1 MLTAL
6 IIIAIFFALVFA
18 IARWMLR
25 SVRNGARS
33 FLNLLERRNP
43 TLAAQI
49 RDVLYVISEGGRIV
63 LGLLVIAIVLSA
75 LFG

>member
-6 IIIAIFFALVFA
+6 IIIAIFFSIVFG
-18 IARWMLR
+18 IARFMLR
-25 SVRNGARS
+25 SVRNGPRS

-43 TLAAQI
+43 TLAAKI
-49 RDVLYVISEGGRIV
+49 RDVLYVISEGGRII
-63 LGLLVIAIVLSA
+63 LGLLIIAIVLAA